1 MVTGSNPA
9 AAASWS
15 RSPVR
20 AAAWPKILTTW
31 VPRLPANS
39 RLPPAGVLPGDPAL
53 LVRGGA
59 ERQVG
64 LAEQPVVGD
73 HAVAGRVDA
82 GQAGPHR
89 RVHADRA
96 AGAEGGPGADGEA
109 GFRTDPG
116 HHQDQP
122 GVHGDRRAVCGD
134 RLDPQRG
141 GLAALG
147 ATDLL
152 HRGAGEHGH
161 AAGFQLGADQGAEL
175 AVDGGQH
182 LGELLEL
189 GHPQSPGGQRV
200 GHLQADVARADDDRA
215 AGRGV
220 LQGAHDGEGVVHRVQ
235 QVHPVAGPEC
245 VQAGDGRPG
254 RDGAGADDQLV
265 VADDVLGSAGTGD
278 RQLAAGDVDAAG
290 EGVQPQP
297 HARRLPGRRW
307 CGARGCASGRPH
319 RRRSRGCRRWRS
331 SGRRRPPRP

>member
-1 MVTGSNPA
+1 MVAQPGA
-9 AAASWS
+9 GGGVAEDLDDLGAEAASELA
-15 RSPVR
+15 V
-20 AAAWPKILTTW
+20 AAG
-31 VPRLPANS
+31 R
-39 RLPPAGVLPGDPAL
+39 VLPGDPAL

-82 GQAGPHR
+82 GQAGAHR
-89 RVHADRA
+89 CVHADRA
-96 AGAEGGPGADGEA
+96 AGAEGGPGADGET

-116 HHQDQP
+116 HHQDKP
-122 GVHGDRRAVCGD
+122 GVHGDRRAVGGD
-134 RLDPQRG
+134 RLDVQRT

-147 ATDLL
+147 AADLL

-235 QVHPVAGPEC
+235 KVHPVG
-245 VQAGDGRPG
+245 
-254 RDGAGADDQLV
+254 GARV
-265 VADDVLGSAGTGD
+265 
-278 RQLAAGDVDAAG
+278 R
-290 EGVQPQP
+290 
-297 HARRLPGRRW
+297 PGRRW
-307 CGARGCASGRPH
+307 AAGPA
-319 RRRSRGCRRWRS
+319 RRRSR
-331 SGRRRPPRP
+331 